1 MRRRGDARR
10 RLADLPARHA
20 ALRRAKTVHL
30 IRHHQAG
37 EVEEA
42 AAGRRHSYVAM
53 EPDSLCRLCG
63 QGDSARRSAGTNKLP
78 KSTALSEIE
87 AAPAP
92 QPAPSPAEPRQRNW
106 RDYALLLALACCW
119 SSTYPLTKIGL
130 VSIPPIT
137 FISAR
142 SLIAALFLLVVL
154 RIRGLR
160 LPTDARAWKLF
171 AQQQTINSTI
181 PFLMITWA
189 QQYVPASTT
198 VVLASTTPIFAF
210 LITWGITRHE
220 PATLLKLVG
229 AILGLAGTAAII
241 GLDALGGLSSDLIAE
256 MAILLATVS
265 FACAT
270 IFGLRLSESEPMV
283 VAAGSL
289 LFGGCVLLP
298 LSLILE
304 HPWTLRPTP
313 QALAAAAT
321 MGIFSSALGLMLFY
335 MCLQRLGTITT
346 NAQGYLRIPIGVGL
360 SVLLLGESVPQNLA
374 LGLVLVMAGV
384 AAMTVPGDALRRAM
398 RRLRGCQPLL
408 QLFLISQQLLEFLD
422 VARDELLEHIGRVL
436 AGVRRDGGEIGKT
449 FFHRLALDGGL
460 RRSVELRDD
469 IGWRA
474 LGREQAVPALRLE
487 IGEACF

>member
-1 MRRRGDARR
+1 M
-10 RLADLPARHA
+10 
-20 ALRRAKTVHL
+20 
-30 IRHHQAG
+30 
-37 EVEEA
+37 
-42 AAGRRHSYVAM
+42 
-53 EPDSLCRLCG
+53 
-63 QGDSARRSAGTNKLP
+63 P

-106 RDYALLLALACCW
+106 RDYALLLMLACCW

-130 VSIPPIT
+130 GSIPPIT

-142 SLIAALFLLVVL
+142 SLIAAAFLITVL

-220 PATLLKLVG
+220 PATLLKLAG

-241 GLDALGGLSSDLIAE
+241 GLDALGGLSSDIVAE
-256 MAILLATVS
+256 MAILLATIS

-270 IFGLRLSESEPMV
+270 IFGLRLSEYEPMV

-298 LSLILE
+298 FAMVLE

-335 MCLQRLGTITT
+335 MCLRRLGTIIT

-384 AAMTVPGDALRRAM
+384 AAMTVPGGAFRRAM
-398 RRLRGCQPLL
+398 QRLRG
-408 QLFLISQQLLEFLD
+408 
-422 VARDELLEHIGRVL
+422 A
-436 AGVRRDGGEIGKT
+436 
-449 FFHRLALDGGL
+449 
-460 RRSVELRDD
+460 
-469 IGWRA
+469 
-474 LGREQAVPALRLE
+474 
-487 IGEACF
+487 